1 MEIYTKQLSLKI
13 SETQK
18 ETLEKLNQRKI
29 KVSDFIRTAIAEKI
43 SRDYKDLVIKEKK
56 IEKPF

>member
-18 ETLEKLNQRKI
+18 QTLNKLKDRKI

-43 SRDYKDLVIKEKK
+43 QRDYKDLVVKKKK
-56 IEKPF
+56 IEVPF